1 MYNLYNL
8 KRGRV
13 YDLKRKTRNHLC
25 VLLSAAVLM
34 IAVLSGCAAKELK
47 IRLSGE
53 QEYFPAAAAQIYRQ
67 TDENNLSL
75 AASSPLLGLYFD
87 GQNASVSVKNNGS
100 GEYFPSV
107 STQADEFGLS
117 YAFSVRIAGEDGR
130 FYNLNSRDN
139 SAVFGAFKTE
149 KTENAIAVA
158 YSLALDSR
166 DALAEKES
174 LEKGVLRADITLL
187 FELDGDA
194 LCVSADCSKIFI
206 SDGYVIESISV
217 LPGFA
222 SGKAEKGDYFI
233 LPDGCGVLSD
243 ISAEAKD
250 DIGYMYYSCGADIAC
265 TQTGAKA
272 YLPFF
277 AFKYGGTAVCATVEE
292 GGALALFNYR
302 RLAKRGSGAIYPEFT
317 LTPSEQTE
325 KHLYT
330 GVSYGG
336 IVKVRYTFLANKN
349 ISYTD
354 IATVCR
360 ERLVRSFTLPAGTLT
375 AQSSV
380 PFLLT
385 AVGASSSE
393 RKSSYTEYFEAK
405 EMLAIL
411 KAKGVNNIAMRYMG
425 TLSGGLDQKEIG
437 SAKLM
442 KMLGSKSEL
451 LALSDYARVQ
461 NLEVFF
467 DINILT
473 AGKDGALRKL
483 KGGAVYTDAGAPVKS
498 LFKASDEN
506 SCAVSYKKLKSNVS
520 SALSVLGDRNVSL
533 GDISETLY
541 SDASYGFTKQDAMEY
556 ISESCRAFGVKRDVM
571 IAKPALYLLKSA
583 KYVASV
589 PLGAEE
595 AFEDN
600 TTVIPFLQ
608 TVLHGTVYYAGEP
621 LYGSSD
627 ADYAVLKCVE
637 YGCMPS
643 AVITYRAVRA
653 DYDTY
658 YVTQCPKLARIYEKM
673 NAQLSD
679 LYGQRITGHMK
690 VYDGVYCTEYANVSL
705 VYVNYTNESVE
716 INGLT
721 LEAMGYMRVN

>member
-1 MYNLYNL
+1 MA
-8 KRGRV
+8 V
-13 YDLKRKTRNHLC
+13 
-25 VLLSAAVLM
+25 VLP
-34 IAVLSGCAAKELK
+34 GCAAKELK

-53 QEYFPAAAAQIYRQ
+53 GEYFPAAAAEKYRQ

-87 GQNASVSVKNNGS
+87 RQNASVAVKNNSS
-100 GEYFPSV
+100 GEYFRAV
-107 STQADEFGLS
+107 SPQADEFGLS
-117 YAFSVRIAGEDGR
+117 FAFSVKIAGEDGR
-130 FYNLNSRDN
+130 IYNLNSRDN

-149 KTENAIAVA
+149 KTENAIAVT
-158 YSLALDSR
+158 YSLALNSQ

-174 LEKGVLRADITLL
+174 LEKGALRADITLL
-187 FELDGDA
+187 FELESDA
-194 LCVSADCSKIFI
+194 LCVSVDCSKVFMA
-206 SDGYVIESISV
+206 DGYVLESISV

-222 SGKAEKGDYFI
+222 SGEAERGDYFI
-233 LPDGCGVLSD
+233 LPDGCGVLAD
-243 ISAEAKD
+243 ISGEAKD
-250 DIGYMYYSCGADIAC
+250 DIGYMYYSYGADVSSA
-265 TQTGAKA
+265 QTGAKA

-277 AFKYGGTAVCATVEE
+277 AFKYGGTAVCATVEA
-292 GGALALFNYR
+292 GDALAIFNYS
-302 RLAKRGSGAIYPEFT
+302 RLSKHSAGAIYPEFT

-336 IVKVRYTFLANKN
+336 IVKVRYTFLVNKN
-349 ISYTD
+349 TGYTD

-375 AQSSV
+375 AQSSI

-385 AVGASSSE
+385 AVGAGSSE

-405 EMLAIL
+405 EMLTIL

-425 TLSGGLDQKEIG
+425 TLSGGLDQQETD

-467 DINILT
+467 DINTLST
-473 AGKDGALRKL
+473 GKDGALRTL
-483 KGGAVYTDAGAPVKS
+483 GGEKAYTDTGATIKS
-498 LFKASDEN
+498 LFKASNDN
-506 SCAVSYKKLKSNVS
+506 SYAASYKKLKSNVS
-520 SALSVLGDRNVSL
+520 SALSLLDDRNVSL
-533 GDISETLY
+533 GDVSETLY
-541 SDASYGFTKQDAMEY
+541 SDSSYGLTKQDAMGY
-556 ISESCRAFGVKRDVM
+556 ISESCRAFGVKRDIM

-589 PLGAEE
+589 PLGAQE
-595 AFEDN
+595 AFEEN
-600 TTVIPFLQ
+600 TTAIPFLQ
-608 TVLHGTVYYAGEP
+608 TVLHGTVYYAGE
-621 LYGSSD
+621 LLNASGD
-627 ADYAVLKCVE
+627 MDYAVLKCVE
-637 YGCMPS
+637 YGCLPS
-643 AVITYRAVRA
+643 AVITYRAVRS

-658 YVTQCPKLARIYEKM
+658 YVTQCPKLAKIYEKM
-673 NAQLSD
+673 NAELSD
-679 LYGQRITGHMK
+679 LYAQRITGHMK
-690 VYDGVYCTEYANVSL
+690 VYDGVYCTEYANASL
-705 VYVNYTNESVE
+705 VYVNYTGESVE